1 MKKLLAFCLLFVA
14 AISNAKDAPTSRAD
28 AEKQLQGTVHA
39 FMQQYDVPGVAIAM
53 TVDGTDYYATYGVS
67 SRTTQAKIDKNTLFE
82 IGSISKTFTATLA
95 AYAQV
100 NHKLSLMDHPSKYLP
115 EMKGHPFDTVTLLNL
130 ATHTAGGF
138 PMQMPED
145 VKSAA
150 QVTAYF
156 QAWKP
161 QYPAGTKCTYAN
173 PSIGMLGLITA
184 KSMHVPFRKA
194 MEGILLPRLALPNTY
209 LYVPPGKQAL
219 YAQGYDE
226 NNVPVRMT
234 PGALWEPTYGIKT
247 TAKDLLRFV
256 EINLGLIEVQPALRQ
271 AIEDTHT
278 GYFKLGDMTQDLVWE
293 QIPYPTTQSGLLTN
307 SSQKVI
313 YESNAVEALT
323 PPLQPQQD
331 VLINKTGSTR
341 GFGAYVAFNPS
352 DRIGIVLLINRNI
365 SMEARLRLASAV
377 LDVARGSPNEPSR

>member
-1 MKKLLAFCLLFVA
+1 MKRLLAFCLLFVA
-14 AISNAKDAPTSRAD
+14 AISSAKDAPTSRTD
-28 AEKQLQGTVHA
+28 AEKQLQRTVQA
-39 FMQQYDVPGVAIAM
+39 FMQQYDVPGVAIAI

-67 SRTTQAKIDKNTLFE
+67 SRTTQTKISKDTLFE
-82 IGSISKTFTATLA
+82 IGSISKTFTSTLA

-100 NHKLSLMDHPSKYLP
+100 NRKMSLMDHPSKYLP
-115 EMKGHPFDTVTLLNL
+115 EMKGHDFDKVTLLNL

-145 VKSAA
+145 VKSDA

-161 QYPAGTKCTYAN
+161 QYPTGTKRTYAN
-173 PSIGMLGLITA
+173 PSVGMLGLITA

-194 MEGILLPRLALPNTY
+194 MEGVLLPRLGMSDTY
-209 LYVPPGKQAL
+209 LYVPPGKAAL

-226 NNVPVRMT
+226 NNAPVRMK

-256 EINLGLIEVQPALRQ
+256 EINLGLVEVQPALRQ
-271 AIEDTHT
+271 AIDDTHT
-278 GYFKLGDMTQDLVWE
+278 GYFKLGDLTQDLVWE
-293 QIPYPTTQSGLLTN
+293 QLPYPTSQNGLLAN
-307 SSQKVI
+307 SSRKII

-323 PPLQPQQD
+323 PPLPPQQD

-341 GFGAYVAFNPS
+341 GFGAYVAFNPA
-352 DRIGIVLLINRNI
+352 DRIGIVVLINRNI

-377 LDVARGSPNEPSR
+377 LDVARGLPK

>member
-1 MKKLLAFCLLFVA
+1 MKRLLGFCLLFVA
-14 AISNAKDAPTSRAD
+14 AISSAKDAPTSRAD
-28 AEKQLQGTVHA
+28 AEKQLQHTVQA
-39 FMQQYDVPGVAIAM
+39 FMTQYDVPGVAIAM

-67 SRTTQAKIDKNTLFE
+67 SRTTQAKIGKDTLFE

-115 EMKGHPFDTVTLLNL
+115 EMKGHDFDKVTLLNL
-130 ATHTAGGF
+130 GTHTAGGF

-145 VKSAA
+145 VKSDA

-161 QYPAGTKCTYAN
+161 QYPAGTKRTYAN

-194 MEGILLPRLALPNTY
+194 MEDILLPRLALPNTY

-226 NNVPVRMT
+226 NNVPARMK

-256 EINLGLIEVQPALRQ
+256 EINLGLIEVQPALRR

-293 QIPYPTTQSGLLTN
+293 QIPYPTTQNALLTN

-313 YESNAVEALT
+313 YESNAVEVLK
-323 PPLQPQQD
+323 PPLQPQQN

-352 DRIGIVLLINRNI
+352 NRIGIVLLINRNI
-365 SMEARLRLASAV
+365 SMEARLSLASAV
-377 LDVARGSPNEPSR
+377 LDVAHGLQRAPSR